1 MKKSLLLLLLL
12 TNLSFI
18 SFSQQYKGN
27 PGKAKSLLEKAGL
40 KSDESE
46 IRELLINAK
55 GEIDAAILLTKQ
67 YSKANTWLI
76 RGDIYAA
83 IAKGYKDID
92 NDAIE
97 KSIEA
102 YDKIGTEIPTKDY
115 MLIQNTTAGR
125 QNLSSYF
132 INNAIRALQS
142 TGEPNY
148 DIAFDAFSNSL
159 RVNPEDTL
167 GLLYGGYVA
176 EQLKKYDVALS
187 FYDKLMSI
195 NRLNDKNTNTIYQNS
210 INILYQNCALFTECE
225 SYERTLGLIEK
236 AKELFPDDNFFYNVE
251 INIAVSLNNVDEARI
266 KIEKRLNADPSN
278 PGLHFNR
285 AVLYYN
291 LGINLS
297 ENSSFSEDV
306 KLDTLDKVYKSAI
319 ESYKNTLQLEPNNE
333 RALLYILDA
342 YKAYSR
348 PYYDQERN
356 LDLITLGIKKYES
369 EEKRLKNEGD
379 IRLNDALIYAE
390 GYMDLKGDE
399 ITNKDIDVI
408 YPVFAILED
417 NDNLIKILSIAITRD
432 NTNGEYLGALRNAYL
447 NKKDYENAERIYQMI
462 LELE

>member
-1 MKKSLLLLLLL
+1 M
-12 TNLSFI
+12 
-18 SFSQQYKGN
+18 
-27 PGKAKSLLEKAGL
+27 
-40 KSDESE
+40 
-46 IRELLINAK
+46 
-55 GEIDAAILLTKQ
+55 
-67 YSKANTWLI
+67 
-76 RGDIYAA
+76 
-83 IAKGYKDID
+83 
-92 NDAIE
+92 
-97 KSIEA
+97 
-102 YDKIGTEIPTKDY
+102 
-115 MLIQNTTAGR
+115 
-125 QNLSSYF
+125 
-132 INNAIRALQS
+132 
-142 TGEPNY
+142 
-148 DIAFDAFSNSL
+148 
-159 RVNPEDTL
+159 
-167 GLLYGGYVA
+167 
-176 EQLKKYDVALS
+176 
-187 FYDKLMSI
+187 
-195 NRLNDKNTNTIYQNS
+195 
-210 INILYQNCALFTECE
+210 
-225 SYERTLGLIEK
+225 
-236 AKELFPDDNFFYNVE
+236 FPDDNFFYNVE

-399 ITNKDIDVI
+399 ITNKDIDVV